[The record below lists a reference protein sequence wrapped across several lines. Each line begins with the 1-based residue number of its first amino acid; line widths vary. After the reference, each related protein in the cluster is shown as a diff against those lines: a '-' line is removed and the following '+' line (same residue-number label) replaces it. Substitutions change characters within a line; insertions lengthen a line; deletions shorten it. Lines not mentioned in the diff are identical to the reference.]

1 MSNSSLIN
9 GVLLSP
15 NHSGKRTQ
23 PITKIAIHHTAG
35 VINGKALAGVF
46 APTSRNASANYGIG
60 SDGKIFLIVD
70 EKNRA
75 WTTSSAWCD
84 NRAVTIEVGN
94 STTAPTWKVSDFVLS
109 RLIDLVYDICRRN
122 KIYPCTFTGDKTGVL
137 QMHRWY
143 AKTACPGPYLASKF
157 QYIADEV
164 NKRLER
170 DKKGIFQKIEI
181 KTPNNFYKTGQYR
194 VTANGLNIRSGPDVR
209 YKIVGCI
216 RDKGIYTI
224 TAVNGKWGKLKSGQG
239 WISLPYCQL
248 VSGAPQIP
256 YIRPFKVGDKV
267 RIKRGARTYEGR
279 KVSSFVY
286 DKSHII
292 DELKNDRAVLDKNG
306 ICTAF
311 NIADLK

>member
-1 MSNSSLIN
+1 MENQGKQKLYFLKLSKDFLQDERVRAIKLWAGGFEYFSLYIEMLVESLAN
-9 GVLLSP
+9 G
-15 NHSGKRTQ
+15 G
-23 PITKIAIHHTAG
+23 
-35 VINGKALAGVF
+35 F
-46 APTSRNASANYGIG
+46 
-60 SDGKIFLIVD
+60 
-70 EKNRA
+70 
-75 WTTSSAWCD
+75 
-84 NRAVTIEVGN
+84 IE
-94 STTAPTWKVSDFVLS
+94 
-109 RLIDLVYDICRRN
+109 
-122 KIYPCTFTGDKTGVL
+122 KTGL
-137 QMHRWY
+137 
-143 AKTACPGPYLASKF
+143 
-157 QYIADEV
+157 
-164 NKRLER
+164 
-170 DKKGIFQKIEI
+170 
-181 KTPNNFYKTGQYR
+181 YR

-292 DELKNDRAVLDKNG
+292 DELKGDRAVLDKNG